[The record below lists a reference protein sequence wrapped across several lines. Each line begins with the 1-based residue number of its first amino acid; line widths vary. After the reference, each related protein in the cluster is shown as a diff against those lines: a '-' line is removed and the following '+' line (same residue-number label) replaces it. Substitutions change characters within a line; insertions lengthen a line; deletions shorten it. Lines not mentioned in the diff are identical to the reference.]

1 MVSGSAYLR
10 AGRCE
15 VLIFEYLEKWAKER
29 PGREAIVY
37 GDRRISYADYDRAV
51 DRIAR
56 GLLKLGVQRGDKI
69 GLYIPNH
76 PEFVFGYLACTK
88 LGAAAVPVTWRFAAS
103 EVKYILGHSDSSV
116 VIMETAFMDSDFI
129 AKINAVRDELPGLR
143 DIVIIGSPEDVAK
156 VPGAISYDDLLSD
169 DPGLGE
175 ELAARKK
182 EVEEDDV
189 ALLLFTS
196 GTTGL
201 PKAPMLTHRNLVQY
215 VAGQIESSGIS
226 DDERLLMDIP
236 NNHVGGAVMA
246 IFSVL
251 YSGNTLV
258 MLDTFIPQ
266 QVLQTLQDERISV
279 MGQVPAQ
286 YILLFMQPDFDSY
299 DLSSVRF
306 AVASGAPVPPELI
319 DQIEEK
325 MGIVPFVGYGLTETS
340 GAITFTRQEH
350 PREKISSTIGVPNE
364 GIEVRIMSPEREEM
378 PRGEA
383 GEITVRGGAVM
394 KGYYKRPDAT
404 AEVFDEDGFFYTG
417 DMGFV
422 DEGGFIHIL
431 GRKKEMYI
439 RGGENVYPPEVE
451 DVLVQH
457 PKVLFA
463 AVLGYPDPVMGE
475 KGRAYI
481 VPQPGTEVGE
491 DEIKVFCRE
500 HLAKYKVPDQVI
512 FRDMLPLTPLG
523 KVHKFMLYEEM
534 KEEQA

>member
-1 MVSGSAYLR
+1 MLV
-10 AGRCE
+10 
-15 VLIFEYLEKWAKER
+15 FEYLEKWAKER

-37 GDRRISYADYDRAV
+37 TDRRVTYADYDREV
-51 DRIAR
+51 NRVAR
-56 GLLKLGVQRGDKI
+56 GLLKLGVRRGDKV

-76 PEFVFGYLACTK
+76 PEFVFGYLACAK

-116 VIMETAFMDSDFI
+116 VIMETSFMDSDFI
-129 AKINAVRDELPGLR
+129 EKINAVRDELPELR
-143 DIVIIGSPEDVAK
+143 DIVIIGSPEDAAR
-156 VPGAISYDDLLSD
+156 VPGGMSYDDFLCD
-169 DPGLGE
+169 DP
-175 ELAARKK
+175 ELDRELEARKQ
-182 EVEEDDV
+182 EVEEEDV
-189 ALLLFTS
+189 VLLLFTS

-201 PKAPMLTHRNLVQY
+201 PKAPMLTQRNLVSY
-215 VAGQIESSGIS
+215 VAGQIESSGIG

-258 MLDTFIPQ
+258 MMDTFIPQ
-266 QVLQTLQDERISV
+266 QVLQTVQDERISV

-299 DLSSVRF
+299 DLSSVKF
-306 AVASGAPVPPELI
+306 AVTSGAPVPPELVF
-319 DQIEEK
+319 QIEEK

-350 PREKISSTIGVPNE
+350 PREKITSTIGVPNE

-378 PRGEA
+378 PLGEA

-394 KGYYKRPDAT
+394 KGYYKRPDAN
-404 AEVFDEDGFFYTG
+404 AEAFDADGFFYTG
-417 DMGFV
+417 DMGYIDEDGFV
-422 DEGGFIHIL
+422 HIL

-451 DVLVQH
+451 DVLMQH

-475 KGRAYI
+475 KGRAYV
-481 VPQPGTEVGE
+481 VPQPGAEVSE
-491 DEIKVFCRE
+491 DEIKTYCRE
-500 HLAKYKVPDQVI
+500 QLAKYKVPDQVVL
-512 FRDMLPLTPLG
+512 RDMLPLTPLG
-523 KVHKFMLYEEM
+523 KVHKFALYEEM
-534 KEEQA
+534 KEED